1 MCERVIT
8 TIYPEAPRAGAG
20 GSSLHRPVLL
30 RPAIELL
37 AVRPRGR
44 YIDATFGGG
53 GHTRAILEASSPDGV
68 VLAIDADPE
77 AIARAEVLAREFP
90 DRVVPCQ
97 GNFAALAE
105 LAGARG
111 FVEVDG
117 ILFDLGLSSF
127 QLAAPSRGFS
137 FQQSGPLDMRFDP
150 TRGQPASVIVN
161 TWPAERLA
169 ELLTKYGEEPRARR
183 IARAIVEAR
192 QRAPIET
199 TGQLAEIVSR
209 AVSRRRGIHPAT
221 QTFQALRIAVNQEL
235 EALSAG
241 LAASIELLR
250 PGGRLV
256 VISFHSLED
265 RLVKQ
270 FLRAESQPCRCPP
283 GVPVCVC
290 GQQPRLR
297 ILTRKPVRPD
307 PEEVQANPRSRSARL
322 RAAERL
328 P

>member
-1 MCERVIT
+1 MIERIIT
-8 TIYPEAPRAGAG
+8 TIYPEASPAGSG
-20 GSSLHRPVLL
+20 GQSLHQPVLL
-30 RPAIELL
+30 RQAIELL
-37 AVRPRGR
+37 AVRPGGR

-53 GHTRAILEASSPDGV
+53 GHTRAILEASAPDGV

-77 AIARAEVLAREFP
+77 AIARAEALAREFP
-90 DRVVPCQ
+90 GRVVPCH

-105 LAGARG
+105 LARARG
-111 FVEVDG
+111 FAEVDG
-117 ILFDLGLSSF
+117 VLFDLGLSSF

-137 FQQSGPLDMRFDP
+137 FQLSGPLDMRFDP

-169 ELLTKYGEEPRARR
+169 ELLARYGEEPRARR

-209 AVSRRRGIHPAT
+209 AVGRRRGIHPAT

-235 EALSAG
+235 EALEAG
-241 LAASIELLR
+241 LAAAVELLR

-270 FLRAESQPCRCPP
+270 FLRAESQSCRCPP